1 MSVTDEPT
9 PPSHEPAPSGPASP
23 PRPSLARRVFGDW
36 QPPAWIG
43 ASFAWLKAKPGPRV
57 GAPLVALA
65 LAALATWWFTR
76 EVPPPPDA
84 ITVAVEAPGLTNY
97 AETPISVV
105 PLRLRFSA
113 PVARLESI
121 GGEDGSA
128 APVQGVALSP
138 AIAGR
143 WAFDDESTLS
153 FTPAEDWPVG
163 QSVEV
168 RLDAARA
175 LAPDRVLAETR
186 FTFDTAPFT
195 AEVASSEFYQD
206 PESAGLKRAVW
217 QLAFSHPV
225 DQEAL
230 PKLITLAAQDG
241 AERKLAAPAF
251 EVRFDEA
258 GLKAWVQ
265 TAPLTVPENGGR
277 VVLTLAEGAAS
288 RLDGPGRAG
297 ETSSAVTMPSLY
309 SVALEGVEATV
320 VDDANGEPKQLIVLR
335 FNDTL
340 KDRDVA
346 AQLKLWLLPET
357 FVPSPQRRADPE
369 SGHQERVPY
378 PWSESEV
385 DAPVL
390 KAAAPLAFELL
401 PGEREWVD
409 THTLRIEAPVGR
421 RVWLELPKGMKSFGG
436 FLLGQPQRRML
447 VVPEY
452 PQLLRFVGEG
462 ALLSLRGER
471 RVSLVARNTPDVR
484 LEIGRV
490 LPEQL
495 QLLVATNDGQLQNPS
510 LWRVDE
516 DMLVERFEETLSI
529 PNGDPAKAN
538 YRGVNLGPYF
548 NANERG
554 VFLLSLRS
562 MSEDEAALT
571 TRERLDRNAGTQ
583 TDSRLVVLTDLG
595 VLAKTE
601 LDGRRKVFVQ
611 SLSRGTPVAG
621 ALVSVVGRNGQVVAA
636 ASTDGDGVASLPA
649 FDAFVRE
656 RTPVLLRVTSGED
669 MSFLPLGDWSRQLDT
684 SRFDVGGEV
693 NTVDPGAL
701 KGVIFSDRG
710 LYRPGETVHLGL
722 ILRAQA
728 WAMTPVGAPLEL
740 DILDPAGNLARRET
754 IRFGAAGF
762 EGFDF
767 TPGESAPSGTWMAQL
782 YLKGKNAYDRR
793 LVGSTTVQVR
803 EFQPDTLRV
812 KTTLSTP
819 AQRGWVRPDGL
830 KALVHVENLFGTA
843 AQDRRVTAQLRLT
856 PSVPAFDQHPGF
868 RFSDPNQALEGVQQ
882 ALEDVRTDA
891 AGKAEIA
898 LGLEQYERASYRL
911 DLLVRAFEP
920 GSGRGVASTLR
931 ALVSDQPYLVGIK
944 AADSLGYVNR
954 GSRASAEVLVIGP
967 DGAPMAVDG
976 LQAVR
981 IEKRMVSVL
990 TRGDDGL
997 YRFVSRE
1004 RREEKSRAALASK
1017 AGAQAL
1023 SLDTATPGDFIL
1035 EVQDAQGRVLNSQA
1049 WTVVGDANLSRSLER
1064 NAELQLTLSKPSY
1077 AAGEEIEVSI
1087 RGPYA
1092 GAGLITIERDKVYAQ
1107 QWFKVDTSSTVQR
1120 IRVPDGLE
1128 GNAYVSV
1135 TLLRDPASE
1144 EIHLS
1149 PLSWG
1154 LVPFAIDRTPRVLPL
1169 AMSAPARSRPGQPFT
1184 IDVDAGGPARVA
1196 VFAVDEGIL
1205 QVAGYRVDDP
1215 LDAFFA
1221 KRMHQVDSAQ
1231 ILDLLLP
1238 EFARF
1243 ADGAAPGGDGE
1254 GAGARHLNPFKRKG
1268 EKPAVWWS
1276 GVVDIDGAKR
1286 FAFTPPDHFNGE
1298 LRLVAVAVTPERVG
1312 FREGKATIRGDFVLT
1327 PTIPTHVA
1335 PGDEFVV
1342 PVGVANTIEGAT
1354 QPATVAL
1361 AFTLPQSLTLVGEAP
1376 KPVTL
1381 KPGDETVVNVRL
1393 KASQALGAV
1402 PITLR
1407 ATSGRYAA
1415 QRRIELSVRPLQ
1427 PSQTTVTVQQ
1437 VARSTAITDLRA
1449 MFDERATRRLAAS
1462 SSPLVA
1468 LTGLEAWL
1476 GDYRYTCTEQLASQA
1491 LPGLVLRSHP
1501 AFGRAN
1507 GDGDLSGL
1515 FNTLRARQNG
1525 DGGFGTWT
1533 STPDVDPLVS
1543 AYAVMV
1549 LVEARERG
1557 ERVPGDLLDRA
1568 NQWLA
1573 QAATD
1578 SSRNDLPGLRARA
1591 LAVYLQVRQGEAAGN
1606 ALAALVEQFERDQP
1620 KAWREDLAGLLVAA
1634 SYAGLQQTAAAAPL
1648 ARRHRELA
1656 NETPKPWSRLS
1667 AEERDALYQRWAY
1680 GDYYDPLGAQAW
1692 RLYLIG
1698 KHFPEQRRLLKPEAT
1713 ARLLLAVN
1721 EQGLNSLNSALAVLA
1736 LDAVGGEAS
1745 APVRFE
1751 QAWRGGTAAFGE
1763 QKDGVLAGP
1772 FRADATR
1779 LMVMPE
1785 AGKTVWVARTEAG
1798 FDRAP
1803 PAAVQDRGL
1812 EVQRDFL
1819 DEAGKPATTV
1829 EQGKELTVRLRVR
1842 GSGWDNVALLDLL
1855 PGGFEAVLAPPS
1867 AAERGDDAQED
1878 RDSDGDGY
1886 DDNTGELIEEGDA
1899 AGAAEPLAP
1908 VLALPE
1914 STFTPVHEEIRE
1926 DRIVLY
1932 GSVSSEMREYRY
1944 RIRATAAGT
1953 FQVPPAFAEHMYRN
1967 GVIANGG
1974 PAGTLT
1980 VTAPAR

>member
-1 MSVTDEPT
+1 MSVTDEST
-9 PPSHEPAPSGPASP
+9 SSS
-23 PRPSLARRVFGDW
+23 RLTRVFGAW

-43 ASFAWLKAKPGPRV
+43 HSFGWLKAKPGRRV
-57 GAPLVALA
+57 GAPLVLLVLLA
-65 LAALATWWFTR
+65 LGTWWFTR

-84 ITVAVEAPGLTNY
+84 ISVAVEAPGVTNY
-97 AETPISVV
+97 AETPITVV

-113 PVARLESI
+113 PVATLESV
-121 GGEDGSA
+121 GAEEGAAKPVDG
-128 APVQGVALSP
+128 VTLKP

-143 WAFDDESTLS
+143 WAFEDESTLV

-163 QSVEV
+163 QGYEITI
-168 RLDAARA
+168 DAKNA

-186 FTFDTAPFT
+186 FSFDTAPFAAT
-195 AEVASSEFYQD
+195 IDSAEFYQD
-206 PESAGLKRAVW
+206 PETAGLKRAVW
-217 QLAFSHPV
+217 QFAFSHPV
-225 DQEAL
+225 DAESFRN
-230 PKLITLAAQDG
+230 KLSTTAQDG
-241 AERKLAAPAF
+241 AARKLAAPEF
-251 EVRFDEA
+251 EARLDEL
-258 GLKAWVQ
+258 GLKVWVQ

-277 VVLTLAEGAAS
+277 VTLALAEGAKS
-288 RLDGPGRAG
+288 RLDGPGRA
-297 ETSSAVTMPSLY
+297 SAAESVVAMPSLY
-309 SVALEGVEATV
+309 SVAIDSVEATV
-320 VDDANGEPKQLIVLR
+320 VDDANGEPKQLVVLQ

-346 AQLKLWLLPET
+346 SQVKLWLLPEA
-357 FVPSPQRRADPE
+357 FVPSAQRRADPASE
-369 SGHQERVPY
+369 YQQRVPY
-378 PWSESEV
+378 PWSEGEV
-385 DAPVL
+385 DAAAL
-390 KAAAPLAFELL
+390 KAATPLRYELL
-401 PGEREWVD
+401 PGEREWVA
-409 THTLRIEAPVGR
+409 THTLRFDAPPGR
-421 RVWLELPKGMKSFGG
+421 RLWLEVPKGMKSFGG
-436 FLLGQPQRRML
+436 FLLGQPQRRLL

-495 QLLVATNDGQLQNPS
+495 QVLVATNDGNLQNPS

-516 DMLVERFEETLSI
+516 DVLVERFEETLPI
-529 PNGDPAKAN
+529 PTDDPAKAN
-538 YRGVNLGPYF
+538 YRGVDLGTYF

-562 MSEDEAALT
+562 MSSDEAALT
-571 TRERLDRNAGTQ
+571 TRERLDRNAGSQ

-595 VLAKTE
+595 VLAKIE

-611 SLSRGTPVAG
+611 SLSNGTPVAG

-636 ASTDGDGVASLPA
+636 ANTDGDGVASLPA

-669 MSFLPLGDWSRQLDT
+669 MSFLPLGDWSRRLDT
-684 SRFDVGGEV
+684 SRFDVGGEI
-693 NTVDPGAL
+693 NNVDPGAL
-701 KGVIFSDRG
+701 KAVLFSDRG

-722 ILRAQA
+722 ILRAQE
-728 WAMTPVGAPLEL
+728 WAKTPVGAPLEL
-740 DILDPAGNLARRET
+740 DILDPTGNLARRET

-782 YLKGKNAYDRR
+782 YLKGRNEYDRR
-793 LVGSTTVQVR
+793 MVGSTTVQVR

-819 AQRGWVRPDGL
+819 AQKGWVRPEDL
-830 KALVHVENLFGTA
+830 KAFVDVENLFGTK

-856 PSVPAFDQHPGF
+856 PSVPAFEQHPGF
-868 RFSDPNQALEGVQQ
+868 RYSDPKQAREGVQQ
-882 ALEDVRTDA
+882 ELEDARTDA
-891 AGKAEIA
+891 EGRAEFD
-898 LGLEQYERASYRL
+898 LGLGEYERASYRL
-911 DLLVRAFEP
+911 DLLVRAYEP

-967 DGAPMAVDG
+967 DGAPMSVEG

-997 YRFVSRE
+997 FRFVSRE
-1004 RREEKSRAALASK
+1004 RREEKSRAPLAAK
-1017 AGAQAL
+1017 ASAQAL
-1023 SLDTATPGDFIL
+1023 ALETAAPGDFIL
-1035 EVQDAQGRVLNSQA
+1035 EIQDRDGRVLNSQA

-1064 NAELQLTLSKPSY
+1064 NAELQLSLSKLSY
-1077 AAGEEIEVSI
+1077 VAGEDIEVSI

-1107 QWFKVDTSSTVQR
+1107 TWFKVDTTSTVQR
-1120 IRVPDGLE
+1120 IRVPEGLE

-1135 TLLRDPASE
+1135 TLLRDPSSE

-1154 LVPFAIDRTPRVLPL
+1154 VVPFAIERTPRVLPL
-1169 AMSAPARSRPGQPFT
+1169 TLTAPAKSRPGQPLSIT
-1184 IDVDAGGPARVA
+1184 VAAGAEGDENRSARVA

-1243 ADGAAPGGDGE
+1243 ADGAAPGGDGD

-1276 GVVDIDGAKR
+1276 GVVDIDGAKT
-1286 FAFTPPDHFNGE
+1286 FSFTPPDHFNGE

-1312 FREGKATIRGDFVLT
+1312 FREGKTTIRGDFVLT
-1327 PTIPTHVA
+1327 PTVPTHVA

-1354 QPATVAL
+1354 QPSDVAL
-1361 AFTLPQSLTLVGEAP
+1361 QLTLPASLSLVGDAP
-1376 KPVTL
+1376 APVTL
-1381 KPGDETVVNVRL
+1381 KPGDETVVNVRI

-1407 ATSGRYAA
+1407 ASSGRYAA
-1415 QRRIELSVRPLQ
+1415 QRRIEVSVRPLQ
-1427 PSQTTVTVQQ
+1427 PSLTTVTVQQ
-1437 VARSTAITDLRA
+1437 ASRNTAITDLRA

-1468 LTGLEAWL
+1468 LTGLETWL
-1476 GDYRYTCTEQLASQA
+1476 GDYRYTCTEQLASKA

-1501 AFGRAN
+1501 AFGRTR

-1543 AYAVMV
+1543 AYAVLV

-1573 QAATD
+1573 QAALD
-1578 SSRNDLPGLRARA
+1578 ASRNDMAGLRARA

-1606 ALAALVEQFERDQP
+1606 ALATLVEQLERDQP

-1648 ARRHRELA
+1648 ARRHRERA
-1656 NETPKPWSRLS
+1656 NETPKPWSQLS
-1667 AEERDALYQRWAY
+1667 AAEREALYAQWAY
-1680 GDYYDPLGAQAW
+1680 GDYYDPFGAQAW
-1692 RLYLIG
+1692 RLYLLG
-1698 KHFPEQRRLLKPEAT
+1698 KHFPEQ
-1713 ARLLLAVN
+1713 ARLLTPAATTRLLASVN
-1721 EQGLNSLNSALAVLA
+1721 GQGLNSLNSALAVLA
-1736 LDAVGGEAS
+1736 LDAVGGDAA

-1751 QAWRGGTAAFGE
+1751 QEWRGGKAAFGE
-1763 QKDGVLAGP
+1763 AKDGVLAGP

-1803 PAAVQDRGL
+1803 PPAMQDAGL

-1819 DEAGKPATTV
+1819 DDTGKPTTIV
-1829 EQGKELTVRLRVR
+1829 EQGKALTVRLRVR
-1842 GSGWDNVALLDLL
+1842 GSGWDNVAMLDLL
-1855 PGGFEAVLAPPS
+1855 PGGFETVLTAPTP
-1867 AAERGDDAQED
+1867 AEGGDDAGGEGA
-1878 RDSDGDGY
+1878 RDSDDDGY
-1886 DDNTGELIEEGDA
+1886 DDDTGEALEDGDT
-1899 AGAAEPLAP
+1899 AGAAEPARP

-1914 STFTPVHEEIRE
+1914 STFVPAHEEIRE
-1926 DRIVLY
+1926 DRVVLY
-1932 GSVSSEMREYRY
+1932 GSVSNEMREFRY
-1944 RIRATAAGT
+1944 RIRATATGT
-1953 FQVPPAFAEHMYRN
+1953 FQVPPIFAEHMYRN
-1967 GVIANGG
+1967 GVIARGG
-1974 PAGTLT
+1974 PAGVIT
-1980 VTAPAR
+1980 VTEPAR

>member
-1 MSVTDEPT
+1 MSVTDEST
-9 PPSHEPAPSGPASP
+9 PSSWSN
-23 PRPSLARRVFGDW
+23 RVFGAW

-43 ASFAWLKAKPGPRV
+43 RSAAWLRAKPGPRM
-57 GAPLVALA
+57 GGPLAALA
-65 LAALATWWFTR
+65 LVALATWWFTR

-84 ITVAVEAPGLTNY
+84 ITVAVEAPGVSDY
-97 AETPISVV
+97 SATPITVM

-113 PVARLESI
+113 PVATLDAVGAEE
-121 GGEDGSA
+121 GTATAVEGLTLK
-128 APVQGVALSP
+128 PAL
-138 AIAGR
+138 AGR
-143 WAFDDESTLS
+143 WAFEDESTLV

-163 QSVEV
+163 QGYEV
-168 RLDAARA
+168 TVDAPKA
-175 LAPDRVLAETR
+175 LAPGRVLAESR
-186 FTFDTAPFT
+186 FAFDSAPF
-195 AEVASSEFYQD
+195 VAGVDSAEFYQD

-217 QLAFSHPV
+217 ALTFSHPV
-225 DQEAL
+225 DADAL
-230 PKLITLAAQDG
+230 RSRLSTTAFDG
-241 AERKLAAPAF
+241 ADRALAAPPI
-251 EVRFDEA
+251 ELRFDEP

-277 VVLTLAEGAAS
+277 VTLTLAEGAKS
-288 RLDGPGRAG
+288 RLEGPGRAG
-297 ETSSAVTMPSLY
+297 ESVSNVAMPSLY
-309 SVALEGVEATV
+309 SVALDNVEATV
-320 VDDANGEPKQLIVLR
+320 VDDENGEPKQLVVLS

-340 KDRDVA
+340 NDRDIASQV
-346 AQLKLWLLPET
+346 KLWLLPEA
-357 FVPSPQRRADPE
+357 FVPSPQRRADPD
-369 SGHQERVPY
+369 SDYQKTVPY
-378 PWSESEV
+378 PWSEGEV
-385 DAPVL
+385 DAATL
-390 KAAAPLAFELL
+390 KAATPLRFELL
-401 PGEREWVD
+401 PGEREWVE
-409 THTLRIEAPVGR
+409 THTLRFEAPPGR
-421 RVWLELPKGMKSFGG
+421 RLWLEMPKGLKSFGG
-436 FLLGQPQRRML
+436 FLLGQPQRRLL

-452 PQLLRFVGEG
+452 PKLLRFVGEG

-495 QLLVATNDGQLQNPS
+495 QVLVGTNDGQLQNPS

-529 PNGDPAKAN
+529 PTDDPAKAN
-538 YRGVNLGPYF
+538 YRGVDLGTYF

-562 MSEDEAALT
+562 MNADEAALT
-571 TRERLDRNAGTQ
+571 TRERLDRNAGQQ

-611 SLSRGTPVAG
+611 SLSDGTPVAG
-621 ALVSVVGRNGQVVAA
+621 ALVSVVGRNGQVVVAA
-636 ASTDGDGVASLPA
+636 NTDGEGVATLPT
-649 FDAFVRE
+649 FEPFVRE
-656 RTPVLLRVTSGED
+656 RTPVLLRVTRGED
-669 MSFLPLGDWSRQLDT
+669 MSFLPLGDWSRRLDT

-693 NTVDPGAL
+693 NHVDPGAL
-701 KGVIFSDRG
+701 KAVIFSDRG

-722 ILRAQA
+722 ILRAQD
-728 WAMTPVGAPLEL
+728 WAKTPVGAPLEL
-740 DILDPAGNLARRET
+740 DVLDPTGNLARRET
-754 IRFGAAGF
+754 IRFGPAGF

-782 YLKGKNAYDRR
+782 YLKGRNAYDRR

-819 AQRGWVRPDGL
+819 PQRGWVRPDEL
-830 KALVHVENLFGTA
+830 KAIVEVENLFGTA

-856 PSVPAFDQHPGF
+856 PSVPAFEQHPGF
-868 RFSDPNQALEGVQQ
+868 RFSDPQQAREGVQQ
-882 ALEDVRTDA
+882 DLEDARTDA
-891 AGKAEIA
+891 EGRAEIA

-911 DLLVRAFEP
+911 DLLVRAYEP

-967 DGAPMAVDG
+967 DGAPRAVDG

-997 YRFVSRE
+997 FRFVSRE
-1004 RREEKSRAALASK
+1004 RREETSRAALASK

-1023 SLDTATPGDFIL
+1023 ALDTATPGDFLL
-1035 EVQDAQGRVLNSQA
+1035 EIQDAQGRVLNSQA

-1064 NAELQLTLSKPSY
+1064 NAELQLSLSKPSY

-1092 GAGLITIERDKVYAQ
+1092 GAGLITIERDTVVAQ
-1107 QWFKVDTSSTVQR
+1107 RWFKADTTSTVQR
-1120 IRVPDGLE
+1120 IRVPEGLE

-1154 LVPFAIDRTPRVLPL
+1154 VVPFAIDRTPRQLPL
-1169 AMSAPARSRPGQPFT
+1169 TIGAPARSRPGQPLA

-1276 GVVDIDGAKR
+1276 GVVDIEGAKR
-1286 FAFTPPDHFNGE
+1286 FEFTPPDHFNGE

-1327 PTIPTHVA
+1327 PTLPTHVA

-1342 PVGVANTIEGAT
+1342 PVGIANTIEGAT
-1354 QPATVAL
+1354 QPANVAL
-1361 AFTLPQSLTLVGEAP
+1361 QLTLPPSLTLVGASP
-1376 KPVTL
+1376 APVTL

-1407 ATSGRYAA
+1407 ASSGRFAA
-1415 QRRIELSVRPLQ
+1415 QRRLEVSVRPLQ
-1427 PSQTTVTVQQ
+1427 PSLTTVSVQQ
-1437 VARSTAITDLRA
+1437 ASRNTAITDLRA
-1449 MFDERATRRLAAS
+1449 MFDERSTRRLAAS

-1468 LTGLEAWL
+1468 LTGLQAWL
-1476 GDYRYTCTEQLASQA
+1476 GDYRYSCTEQLASQA

-1501 AFGRAN
+1501 AFGRTR

-1543 AYAVMV
+1543 AYAVLV

-1578 SSRNDLPGLRARA
+1578 GSRNDLAGLRARA
-1591 LAVYLQVRQGEAAGN
+1591 LAVYLQVRQGESAGN
-1606 ALAALVEQFERDQP
+1606 ALAALVEQLERDQP

-1634 SYAGLQQTAAAAPL
+1634 SYGGLQQTAAAAPL
-1648 ARRHRELA
+1648 ARRHREIA
-1656 NETPKPWSRLS
+1656 NEVAKPWSQFTD
-1667 AEERDALYQRWAY
+1667 AERVALYSRWAY
-1680 GDYYDPLGAQAW
+1680 GDYYDPFGAQAW
-1692 RLYLIG
+1692 RLYLLG
-1698 KHFPEQRRLLKPEAT
+1698 KHFPDQRRLLSAEAT
-1713 ARLLLAVN
+1713 TRLLASVN

-1736 LDAVGGEAS
+1736 LDAVGGETA

-1751 QAWRGGTAAFGE
+1751 QEWRGGKAAFGE
-1763 QKDGVLAGP
+1763 SKDGVLAGP

-1785 AGKTVWVARTEAG
+1785 PGKTVWVARTEAG
-1798 FDRAP
+1798 FDRTP

-1819 DEAGKPATTV
+1819 DEAGKPTTTV
-1829 EQGKELTVRLRVR
+1829 EQGKQLTVRLRVR

-1855 PGGFEAVLAPPS
+1855 PGGFEAVLTPPS
-1867 AAERGDDAQED
+1867 LAEGGSDPAEAGQRDA
-1878 RDSDGDGY
+1878 DGDGY
-1886 DDNTGELIEEGDA
+1886 DDESGELIEGDA
-1899 AGAAEPLAP
+1899 AQGAAQPAAP

-1914 STFTPVHEEIRE
+1914 STFRPVHEEIRE
-1926 DRIVLY
+1926 DRLVLY
-1932 GSVSSEMREYRY
+1932 GSVSNTMQEFRY
-1944 RIRATAAGT
+1944 RIRATTTGT
-1953 FQVPPAFAEHMYRN
+1953 FQVPPIFAEHMYRN
-1967 GVIANGG
+1967 GVIARGG

-1980 VTAPAR
+1980 VTEPAR